1 MSARAFSRQHFG
13 LGAGPLLALVAWVW
27 LLPDLPPA
35 ARQVGAI
42 TLWMVAW
49 WLTEAVPLAVTAV
62 AGAVALA
69 GLQVLPLPVV
79 LRAGAD
85 PILLLIIGS
94 FLLARALQRHQVDR
108 HLAALLLDHP
118 WVAGSAHRLLW
129 AIATVA
135 WALAMWVGIT
145 ACVAALYPVVVA
157 MARHRHGPTGPAP
170 AAWLLLL
177 VYGASAGAMATPIG
191 TPPNLIG
198 LGLIRELLGRDISFL
213 AWMAFG
219 LPLSLLLLASRVGL
233 VAFLAGKQLRL
244 LPSAAAVVAAP
255 LPRWTPPQRVTLGVF
270 AAAIVGWIG
279 FSRWVAPG
287 MVALAAA
294 GILSLWRAAGQREPL
309 LPLREA
315 VHIDWA
321 TVCLFGGGLVLGRAM
336 VDTGLAAIV
345 GRTLL
350 GAFGVPA
357 PLVLIAAA
365 VLLGTA
371 LSEICS
377 NTVAANLVVP
387 TVMGLSASTAAA
399 VPVMLGATLG
409 ASLGFMLPV
418 STPANAMIYG
428 SGQVRLAEMVWW
440 GAWMDVTGGV
450 IVWGVVAWWL
460 PRVLGP

>member
-1 MSARAFSRQHFG
+1 
-13 LGAGPLLALVAWVW
+13 
-27 LLPDLPPA
+27 
-35 ARQVGAI
+35 
-42 TLWMVAW
+42 MVVW

-62 AGAVALA
+62 AGAGAIVVLGLLPWTVAL
-69 GLQVLPLPVV
+69 
-79 LRAGAD
+79 RTCAD

-94 FLLARALQRHQVDR
+94 FLLARALQRHQVDH

-118 WVAGSAHRLLW
+118 WVARSPSRLLW
-129 AIATVA
+129 AIATTA

-157 MARHRHGPTGPAP
+157 MARHRHGTAGRAP

-177 VYGASAGAMATPIG
+177 VYGASAGAVATPIG

-198 LGLIRELLGRDISFL
+198 LGLIRELVGRDISFL

-233 VAFLAGKQLRL
+233 VALLAGRHLPL
-244 LPSAAAVVAAP
+244 LPGAAHVVAAP
-255 LPRWTPPQRVTLGVF
+255 LPRWTTAQRVTLGVF
-270 AAAIVGWIG
+270 LAAIVGWVG
-279 FSRWVAPG
+279 FSRWITPG
-287 MVALAAA
+287 AVALAAA
-294 GILSLWRAAGQREPL
+294 AVLGIWRPASQRETL
-309 LPLREA
+309 LPWREA

-336 VDTGLAAIV
+336 VETGLAGLLGQA
-345 GRTLL
+345 LL

-357 PLVLIAAA
+357 PLVLMGLAI
-365 VLLGTA
+365 LLAMA

-387 TVMGLSASTAAA
+387 TVMGLSASAGAGA
-399 VPVMLGATLG
+399 LPVMLGATLG

-428 SGQVRLAEMVWW
+428 SGQVRLAEMAWW
-440 GAWMDVTGGV
+440 GWWMDVTGAL
-450 IVWGVVAWWL
+450 IVWGVVAWGV